1 MTSRHYYR
9 LGIGVAFVSVAFLI
23 LAVGALGIIGDGGR
37 EDRLYLAVP
46 VVAAVGSIGVRLRS
60 PGMSLVLLATA
71 LTQVVVTVCAF
82 LAGYHRT
89 DGASVVDI
97 LGVNAMYVALFGL
110 AAWLFW
116 RAGHGAFT
124 SNTIS

>member
-9 LGIGVAFVSVAFLI
+9 LGIGVAVASVAFLI

-37 EDRLYLAVP
+37 EDRFYFAVP
-46 VVAAVGSIGVRLRS
+46 IVAALGSVAARLRS

-71 LTQVVVTVCAF
+71 GTQVVVTVGAF

-116 RAGHGAFT
+116 RAGHGALT